1 MFINF
6 YLASSCK
13 NSFNSATVKASYK
26 EKQDFKSSKF
36 VQNYNNTYGDFTYN
50 DNTYDTQYR

>member
-6 YLASSCK
+6 YLARSCK
-13 NSFNSATVKASYK
+13 NSLNLTTIKASYK
-26 EKQDFKSSKF
+26 ENQDFKSSKF

-50 DNTYDTQYR
+50 DNTYDT